1 MCVCVLT
8 QSAIGCGEHCVLKNS
23 VCVAWLVCGNG
34 IFIKGKRGVA
44 LLPFSVV
51 LYVPDFVFLNVLRL
65 RHLETSFCSCLRLLC
80 QPWDFCNLNLICQN
94 KICSE
99 IVASYPRVR
108 ACLTSVTV
116 RLSRFFPNSF
126 ASITMVFGPYS
137 KRWAIVRQCFN
148 TFWTMNTYRMTRA
161 NFVNSIIH
169 SKTIWFMQSEVFLT
183 CRGWNSQAIGFVWV
197 FWTRTG
203 KTGFRLTHVYLS

>member
-1 MCVCVLT
+1 MLNGIASNPQPPFDSNLSFVHFDHLLYQTHVIDLDVCVLI
-8 QSAIGCGEHCVLKNS
+8 QSAIGCGEHCVLKSS

-137 KRWAIVRQCFN
+137 KR
-148 TFWTMNTYRMTRA
+148 
-161 NFVNSIIH
+161 
-169 SKTIWFMQSEVFLT
+169 
-183 CRGWNSQAIGFVWV
+183 
-197 FWTRTG
+197 
-203 KTGFRLTHVYLS
+203 